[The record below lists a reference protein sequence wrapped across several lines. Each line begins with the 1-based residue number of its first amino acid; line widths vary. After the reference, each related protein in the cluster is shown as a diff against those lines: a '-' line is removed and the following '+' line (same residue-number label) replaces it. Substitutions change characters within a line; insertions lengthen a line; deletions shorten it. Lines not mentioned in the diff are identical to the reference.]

1 MEEEEEEESMMA
13 SNRGTVTWRSTP
25 FSSDRRHHS
34 SRRQRRVS
42 SSSSN
47 PGPTERARDAMSQNS
62 TASAFLA
69 YFEPQLEDRVIA
81 MTNLEAGR
89 RAGAGRGID
98 GWRPM
103 GRAEFRAYVGLLILA
118 SMYRSRGEA
127 CKSLW
132 HAETGRSIFRATM
145 PLKTFR
151 AHSADLRFDDRDTRE
166 ARRLAAGHDKLAPIR
181 EVWDTWCERLPL
193 LYEHGPEVT
202 VDERLVPFKG
212 RCPFKQYMPSKP
224 ARYGIKLWVACDAK
238 SSYAWK
244 MLAYTGKC
252 DKRGPPEKNL
262 ASRVVLELTEGL
274 GPGRNVTF
282 DNFFTS
288 YELVRRLFF
297 QRGLTSLGTLRA
309 NRAEIPR
316 RLLEVKGRPV
326 PSSRFAFSST
336 AEPPAAAVVSYL
348 AKRNKKVLIL
358 TKHEQHVRAPG
369 LSGRADGK
377 PLAVLHYNRTKG
389 GVDNLDKVLGTY
401 SCRRRTTRWPLALFH
416 NMVDVS
422 AYNAFVLWR
431 ELNPA
436 WMPGKRNK
444 RRLFLEQ
451 LGKELAAD
459 AAAAREGT
467 KVRERG
473 DGGDGD
479 GKSDNATG
487 SSRDGRRGGESEA
500 SYEARRKRCRMCPR
514 SRDAKTKTLCCG
526 CRVHVCGKCAVVYCP
541 NCASAPC
548 Q

>member
-1 MEEEEEEESMMA
+1 
-13 SNRGTVTWRSTP
+13 
-25 FSSDRRHHS
+25 
-34 SRRQRRVS
+34 
-42 SSSSN
+42 
-47 PGPTERARDAMSQNS
+47 
-62 TASAFLA
+62 
-69 YFEPQLEDRVIA
+69 
-81 MTNLEAGR
+81 
-89 RAGAGRGID
+89 
-98 GWRPM
+98 M

-118 SMYRSRGEA
+118 GVYRSRGEA
-127 CKSLW
+127 CESLW

-145 PLKTFR
+145 PLKPFR
-151 AHSADLRFDDRDTRE
+151 AYSAALRFDDRDTRE
-166 ARRLAAGHDKLAPIR
+166 ARRLAAGHDTLAPIR
-181 EVWDTWCERLPL
+181 EVWDAWCERLPL
-193 LYEHGPEVT
+193 LYEPGPEVT
-202 VDERLVPFKG
+202 VDERLVPFKVACLC
-212 RCPFKQYMPSKP
+212 RCPFRQYMPSKP

-244 MLAYTGKC
+244 MLAYTGKRN
-252 DKRGPPEKNL
+252 KRGPPEKNL

-288 YELVRRLFF
+288 YKLVRRLFV

-316 RLLEVKGRPV
+316 RLLEVEGRPV
-326 PSSRFAFSST
+326 PSSRFTFSST
-336 AEPPAAAVVSYL
+336 AEPPDAAVVSYL
-348 AKRNKKVLIL
+348 AKRNKNVLIL
-358 TKHEQHVRAPG
+358 TTHEQHVRVPG

-389 GVDNLDKVLGTY
+389 GVDNLDKVLGTS

-444 RRLFLEQ
+444 RRLFLER

-467 KVRERG
+467 KERARG
-473 DGGDGD
+473 NGGNGD

-500 SYEARRKRCRMCPR
+500 SSEARKKRCRMCPR
-514 SRDAKTKTLCCG
+514 SRDAKTKTLCRG
-526 CRVHVCGKCAVVYCP
+526 CREHVCGKCAVVYCP